1 MSNTQIFHHQFNSGN
16 ESQALMGLR
25 SVSSSLTP
33 EETAS
38 TVNFEAG
45 RCTLNEHEVDKLGK
59 WINRWNQPN
68 SRCRLYVGG
77 ANATSRSNQ
86 LRRFGFLMSL
96 LEQLGVP
103 QRRIQADDEWLKP
116 TRMGAVDNLPADVV
130 WLQVRGFHATYAMP
144 PKDFGQQHQ

>member
-1 MSNTQIFHHQFNSGN
+1 MVKTQIFPLQFKSGN
-16 ESQALMGLR
+16 DSQALIGLR
-25 SVSSSLTP
+25 AVSGSLTP

-45 RCTLNEHEVDKLGK
+45 RCTLNEHEVDKLEK
-59 WINRWNQPN
+59 WINRWNERN
-68 SRCRLYVGG
+68 SHCRLYVGG

-116 TRMGAVDNLPADVV
+116 TRMGAIDDLPADVV
-130 WLQVRGFHATYAMP
+130 WLQVRGFHATYAMSQ
-144 PKDFGQQHQ
+144 KRL

>member
-1 MSNTQIFHHQFNSGN
+1 
-16 ESQALMGLR
+16 MGLR
-25 SVSSSLTP
+25 SLSGSLTP
-33 EETAS
+33 EEAAS

-45 RCTLNEHEVDKLGK
+45 RCTLNEHEVDKLEK
-59 WINRWNQPN
+59 WINRWNEPN
-68 SRCRLYVGG
+68 SHCRLYVGG

-116 TRMGAVDNLPADVV
+116 TRMGAIDDLPADVV
-130 WLQVRGFHATYAMP
+130 WLQVRGFHAKYAMQ
-144 PKDFGQQHQ
+144 PKDFDKQHQ

>member
-1 MSNTQIFHHQFNSGN
+1 
-16 ESQALMGLR
+16 MGFR

-59 WINRWNQPN
+59 WINRWNEPS

-116 TRMGAVDNLPADVV
+116 SRMGAIDDLPADVV
-130 WLQVRGFHATYAMP
+130 WLQVRGFHPTHAMP
-144 PKDFGQQHQ
+144 PEDCGKQHQ